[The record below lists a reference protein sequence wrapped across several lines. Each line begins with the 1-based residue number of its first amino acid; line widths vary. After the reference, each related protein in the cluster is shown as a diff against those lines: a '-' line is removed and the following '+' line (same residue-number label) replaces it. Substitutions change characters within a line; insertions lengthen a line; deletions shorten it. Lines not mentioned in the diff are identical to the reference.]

1 MTPGGE
7 NAKKKNLIVYEL
19 DSSFSRFPKSKQKFL
34 NYEFLPEASQTLT
47 LRISVRKLQ
56 SCIISSLKP
65 K

>member
-1 MTPGGE
+1 MQ
-7 NAKKKNLIVYEL
+7 KKKNLIVYEL